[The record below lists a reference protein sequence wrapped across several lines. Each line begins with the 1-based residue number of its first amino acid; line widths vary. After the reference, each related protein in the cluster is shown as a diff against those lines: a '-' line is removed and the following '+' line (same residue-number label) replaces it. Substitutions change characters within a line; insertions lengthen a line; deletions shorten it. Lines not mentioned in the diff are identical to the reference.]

1 MSDLNAVLMMLA
13 VFLGG
18 AFCSLLF
25 FKRIH
30 KLCNAIET
38 GVVNGVPVSLKYR
51 TLRLYYDYLGVGF
64 GASFVLLALAAGF
77 FVAADLVGDPNVRTL
92 AHLCSAIS
100 GASAFANIAFVVG
113 WVLHLSSALRQAEA
127 E

>member
-1 MSDLNAVLMMLA
+1 MSDLSAVLVMLA

-30 KLCNAIET
+30 KLCNVIGT
-38 GVVNGVPVSLKYR
+38 GVVNGVPVSLKFR
-51 TLRLYYDYLGVGF
+51 TLRLYYDYLSNGF

-77 FVAADLVGDPNVRTL
+77 YVAADLVGNPSVRTL
-92 AHLCSAIS
+92 AHLCAAIS

-113 WVLHLSSALRQAEA
+113 WVLHLSSVLRQAEA
-127 E
+127 D